1 MKRISIVFIL
11 LVFLHPLF
19 SDGLDV
25 LSSNE
30 EITAYKH
37 MNIPVEPED
46 PQTPPSDPASIDSFR
61 IIDPSSN
68 HDMDTGESKKL
79 TNTVL
84 SEESYLQN
92 KTFNNVFSWEMKGT
106 VFKKTI
112 TVKFTF
118 GPLSSES
125 VPFSGNMSVQD
136 KTKVIPYTITLA
148 SNGTMV
154 DGISG
159 AIGTTQIS
167 NITNNNANNYSYYS
181 TGSGNN
187 TYRYY
192 LADKLTYSNTQAT
205 ITTSSKSISLSC
217 DLLTYSTVRRFRS
230 NGNTYNNTE
239 YKNSRGDSCN
249 QWTRSGFASV
259 ELGLDNN
266 GYSWSE
272 TVNGED
278 VTYNLERGSATY
290 TANVVVE
297 ITVN

>member
-1 MKRISIVFIL
+1 MKKVTIVFIL

-25 LSSNE
+25 LSSNQ

-148 SNGTMV
+148 SNGTTV
-154 DGISG
+154 SGISG
-159 AIGTTQIS
+159 AIGTTQL
-167 NITNNNANNYSYYS
+167 NITSSNYGNYANCSYS
-181 TGSGNN
+181 TGTGNT

-192 LADKLTYSNTQAT
+192 LADKLTYSSNQVS
-205 ITTSSKSISLSC
+205 ITTSSAAISLTC
-217 DLLTYSTVRRFRS
+217 DLFAYSSVRKFK
-230 NGNTYNNTE
+230 NNSPSGQFSE
-239 YKNSRGDSCN
+239 QKNNYDSCN
-249 QWTRSGFASV
+249 QWTRSGYASLV
-259 ELGLDNN
+259 LGLNDN
-266 GYSWSE
+266 GYSWTE
-272 TVNGED
+272 TVNGES
-278 VTYNLERGSATY
+278 VTYKLERGSATY